1 MEHYDFDQV
10 IDRSGTNAVKLEQMR
25 EQFGRSDL
33 LGMWVADMDFATPP
47 FVLEALRRRL
57 SHPIL
62 GYSVVPDEFW
72 PTVARWIQE
81 HHGWKVETDWMRYV
95 PGIVKGIGM
104 AVNVF
109 TSAGDKVI
117 VQPPVYH
124 PFRLVPE
131 GNGRQVVWNPLRRC
145 EDGTYEMDFDQLER
159 VWDERCKL
167 FILSNPHNPAGICW
181 DADTLRRLAHFCAER
196 NMVVVSDEIHCDMA
210 LFGCRHTPFA
220 SVSDEAARQSIT
232 FQAPSK
238 TFNMAGLVS
247 SYCVVPNDEVRQKF
261 FGWLAANEFDY
272 PPTLPIVGT
281 LAAYREGEEWRRQM
295 VHYIQQ
301 NVECVEAFCA
311 QRLPALVRP
320 LRPQASFLVW
330 LDCRGLQLSHA
341 ALVDLFVNHARL
353 ALNDGQ
359 MFGPGGEGFMRLNVG
374 VPRSVLQT
382 AMQRVESAI
391 RHVGFLK

>member
-1 MEHYDFDQV
+1 V
-10 IDRSGTNAVKLEQMR
+10 IDSSGTNAVKLEQMR

-159 VWDERCKL
+159 VWTSAANFLSSRIRTILQASAGTLTRC
-167 FILSNPHNPAGICW
+167 
-181 DADTLRRLAHFCAER
+181 
-196 NMVVVSDEIHCDMA
+196 
-210 LFGCRHTPFA
+210 
-220 SVSDEAARQSIT
+220 AAWPTS
-232 FQAPSK
+232 APS
-238 TFNMAGLVS
+238 
-247 SYCVVPNDEVRQKF
+247 
-261 FGWLAANEFDY
+261 
-272 PPTLPIVGT
+272 GT
-281 LAAYREGEEWRRQM
+281 W
-295 VHYIQQ
+295 
-301 NVECVEAFCA
+301 
-311 QRLPALVRP
+311 
-320 LRPQASFLVW
+320 W
-330 LDCRGLQLSHA
+330 W
-341 ALVDLFVNHARL
+341 
-353 ALNDGQ
+353 
-359 MFGPGGEGFMRLNVG
+359 
-374 VPRSVLQT
+374 
-382 AMQRVESAI
+382 
-391 RHVGFLK
+391 

>member
-62 GYSVVPDEFW
+62 GYSVVSDEFW

-220 SVSDEAARQSIT
+220 SVSDEAAR
-232 FQAPSK
+232 
-238 TFNMAGLVS
+238 
-247 SYCVVPNDEVRQKF
+247 
-261 FGWLAANEFDY
+261 
-272 PPTLPIVGT
+272 
-281 LAAYREGEEWRRQM
+281 
-295 VHYIQQ
+295 
-301 NVECVEAFCA
+301 
-311 QRLPALVRP
+311 
-320 LRPQASFLVW
+320 
-330 LDCRGLQLSHA
+330 
-341 ALVDLFVNHARL
+341 
-353 ALNDGQ
+353 
-359 MFGPGGEGFMRLNVG
+359 
-374 VPRSVLQT
+374 
-382 AMQRVESAI
+382 
-391 RHVGFLK
+391 